1 MQSLRYT
8 TNSGG
13 YMEECEMRKIIYATS
28 YDLLKRFVGKGIIDE
43 EQFEQLNIIMAD
55 CQMCDPLI
63 SHNCGID

>member
-1 MQSLRYT
+1 
-8 TNSGG
+8 
-13 YMEECEMRKIIYATS
+13 MEECEMRKIIYAAS

>member
-1 MQSLRYT
+1 
-8 TNSGG
+8 
-13 YMEECEMRKIIYATS
+13 MEECEMRKIIYATS